1 MESPVSSSPTLD
13 VVIVNWRS
21 DEYLAR
27 CLASLPAAASPAFD
41 FGKVVVVE
49 NECRSEPS
57 PWERCARGLPVHA
70 IRNSQNAG
78 FARACNQGARA
89 GSADYILF
97 LNPDVILNETSL
109 DLPLRYFSQAQK
121 SVGICG
127 IRLLDDHGRPSTSH
141 AYFPTPKRLL
151 VEALG
156 IDKLPGHTHRGRT
169 VDPELLSRS
178 GFVDQIMGAF
188 FLVRRSVYDGL
199 GGFDERFFV
208 YFEEVDFS
216 MRAAQRGYRSYYL
229 ADATANHHGGASSNQ
244 VLDMRLFYVL
254 RSRIQYARKH
264 FRWPALCGL
273 VAVMLTLEPLC
284 RIAWALINRQSD
296 SVSQTVKAYWKL
308 WHFLVLETGA

>member
-57 PWERCARGLPVHA
+57 PWEPCARGLPIHA

-109 DLPLRYFSQAQK
+109 DLPLRYFS
-121 SVGICG
+121 S
-127 IRLLDDHGRPSTSH
+127 L
-141 AYFPTPKRLL
+141 
-151 VEALG
+151 
-156 IDKLPGHTHRGRT
+156 
-169 VDPELLSRS
+169 
-178 GFVDQIMGAF
+178 
-188 FLVRRSVYDGL
+188 
-199 GGFDERFFV
+199 
-208 YFEEVDFS
+208 
-216 MRAAQRGYRSYYL
+216 
-229 ADATANHHGGASSNQ
+229 
-244 VLDMRLFYVL
+244 
-254 RSRIQYARKH
+254 RKH
-264 FRWPALCGL
+264 WGSISYPATHIAGEPSIPSCSRE
-273 VAVMLTLEPLC
+273 AVSWT
-284 RIAWALINRQSD
+284 RSWAPSF
-296 SVSQTVKAYWKL
+296 W
-308 WHFLVLETGA
+308 